1 MTERMDVLAPT
12 QPNKDGK
19 SYLNRVGTAWAT
31 SNGGWRLILD
41 ALPLPVLKD
50 NGKLETSLLLMPP
63 KPKDDAPRGS
73 DTGSDD
79 IPF

>member
-63 KPKDDAPRGS
+63 KPKDDAPRGGF
-73 DTGSDD
+73 DGSDEA
-79 IPF
+79 PF

>member
-31 SNGGWRLILD
+31 SNGGWRVILD

-50 NGKLETSLLLMPP
+50 NGKMETSLLLMPP
-63 KPKDDAPRGS
+63 KPKDDASRGS